1 MRCENEEF
9 LFLRFAT
16 QLCREGKLDCV
27 SLSRALTTFQ
37 SSRPLARRLIQR
49 AFRGIRLNRRTYRP
63 AHIGFFGSSAHHR
76 LAPIARKKAIS
87 PLHSPRPR
95 LSLVSSCPTFP
106 CGATF
111 DSIGDLSK
119 TNYVGVQGHI
129 GRTPLLRLRYLSEL
143 TGCEI
148 LGKAEF
154 MNPGGSIKD
163 RAALGIIEDAER
175 RGQLRSGATI
185 VEGTAGNTGIGL
197 TIVGSA
203 KGYRTVIV
211 IPETQSVEKITLL
224 RTLGAEVITV
234 PEKPYSD
241 PGNYNRQ
248 AQRLAHEKGWFWAN
262 QFDNV
267 ANRLAHYR
275 TTGPEIWEQT
285 SGEVT
290 GFVASVGTGGTLAG
304 TSLYL
309 KERNP
314 KIRTVCADP
323 YGAAMYSWF
332 KKGDLNTKDG
342 DSFAEGI
349 GQTRVT
355 ENLKNIEID
364 DAYRIPDQL
373 ALSIVYQLLR
383 EEGIFV
389 GLSSGINLAGAL
401 RLAREGGPNQV
412 IVTLLCDSGVRYM
425 SKIFN
430 AQWLKAHDLDEHK
443 PIPADERTV
452 PTGGREQPV

>member
-1 MRCENEEF
+1 MGVPAQAN
-9 LFLRFAT
+9 
-16 QLCREGKLDCV
+16 
-27 SLSRALTTFQ
+27 
-37 SSRPLARRLIQR
+37 AR
-49 AFRGIRLNRRTYRP
+49 IRSY
-63 AHIGFFGSSAHHR
+63 S
-76 LAPIARKKAIS
+76 
-87 PLHSPRPR
+87 
-95 LSLVSSCPTFP
+95 
-106 CGATF
+106 
-111 DSIGDLSK
+111 
-119 TNYVGVQGHI
+119 GVEGHI
-129 GRTPLLRLRYLSEL
+129 GRTPLMRLRRLSEL

-154 MNPGGSIKD
+154 MNPGGSVKD
-163 RAALGIIEDAER
+163 RAALGIIEDAEA
-175 RGQLRSGATI
+175 RGVLKPGATI

-197 TIVGSA
+197 TVVGLA

-248 AQRLAHEKGWFWAN
+248 AQRLAEEKGWFWAN

-267 ANRLAHYR
+267 ANRQAHYK

-304 TSLYL
+304 TSLFL
-309 KERNP
+309 KEKNTNV
-314 KIRTVCADP
+314 KVVCADP

-332 KKGDLNTKDG
+332 TLGNLNTKDG

-355 ENLKNIEID
+355 ENLKEIVVD
-364 DAYRIPDQL
+364 HAYRITDQS
-373 ALSIVYQLLR
+373 ALSVVYHLLH

-389 GLSSGINLAGAL
+389 GLSSGINVAGAL
-401 RLAREGGPNQV
+401 RLAKEGGPGQV
-412 IVTLLCDSGVRYM
+412 IVTLLCDSGIRYV
-425 SKIFN
+425 SKTFN
-430 AQWLKAHDLDEHK
+430 LEWLLAHGLD
-443 PIPADERTV
+443 PNL
-452 PTGGREQPV
+452 PVA